1 MNLPHQIT
9 DMQHSCKVNEKLQKA
24 NKYLIQHMTEIQ
36 CMLADRSQNFLSI
49 AAILHNYDPSR
60 IIRWSLGYN
69 EDY

>member
-60 IIRWSLGYN
+60 IIR
-69 EDY
+69 